1 MPLKEPNHRRN
12 TLRTATPAADS
23 WRKGGSTPRAPRTIE
38 VTTPPYCAIVTF
50 KKFCKR
56 CSSAAPSMLGF
67 TISSPR
73 PKFLPGA
80 ARRGERNILLRRK
93 TEPLKNVPKWRRRR
107 SLAKNEDF
115 LSKGSPE
122 PPPKIKGSE
131 KVFSFFLR
139 NKNAKDYI
147 EVFFYRHG
155 GGRTSCFKYRKA
167 VSYYEHG
174 H

>member
-1 MPLKEPNHRRN
+1 MEERGKYTTSPAYYRSYHTPV
-12 TLRTATPAADS
+12 LR
-23 WRKGGSTPRAPRTIE
+23 
-38 VTTPPYCAIVTF
+38 YCNFQKILQKVL
-50 KKFCKR
+50 FCGALDAR
-56 CSSAAPSMLGF
+56 VHNQF
-67 TISSPR
+67 PR